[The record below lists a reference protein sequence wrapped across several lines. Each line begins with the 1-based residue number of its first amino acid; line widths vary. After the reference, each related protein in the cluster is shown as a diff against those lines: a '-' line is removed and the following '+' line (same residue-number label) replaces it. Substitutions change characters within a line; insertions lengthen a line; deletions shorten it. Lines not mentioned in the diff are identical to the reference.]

1 MRKLTFF
8 VAGFLLFAG
17 SALAPLAGLPGGS
30 AHAAEDESER
40 PEETRRVPS
49 MSEQTFKK
57 LSEAQEAIDAKDYQ
71 GALNVLQDM
80 LNRSKRLNGNEIG
93 QVNNML
99 GFVYFSMED
108 YGKAIR
114 AYESVLA
121 QGEDIPE
128 GLETT
133 TLFTLAQLSFVN
145 EQYQQALDYM
155 ETWITKA
162 KNPGPEPHIFMG
174 QVYYQ
179 MQNYPAAIEQINIGI
194 EKANERGTE
203 TKEQW
208 WALLNFLYYEQENW
222 PEVLN
227 TLEVLV
233 KRFPK
238 REYWIRLSG
247 IHGQQGNYKEQVYAM
262 MAARTAGFL
271 EKETDYTNLAGLLM
285 QEQAPIRAAQV
296 LEEGFKAGSVERSA
310 KNLQSLGQAY
320 QLAQETEEAID
331 TFIEAAKLADDGKI
345 YERLAQL
352 YLDSD
357 DYGKCIDAADNALR
371 KGGLRKVQSTHVV
384 RGMCLFNN
392 DRLDTARQSFVSC
405 RNESRRVDDESNQR
419 ICQQWITYIDRES
432 ERRRQLEAA
441 I

>member
-1 MRKLTFF
+1 MRKLTLM
-8 VAGFLLFAG
+8 VAGSLIYAWGLLT
-17 SALAPLAGLPGGS
+17 PLAGLPG
-30 AHAAEDESER
+30 AAAYAAEDESER

-57 LSEAQEAIDAKDYQ
+57 LSEAQEAIDAKDFQ
-71 GALNVLQDM
+71 GALGVLQGM
-80 LNRSKRLNGNEIG
+80 LERSNRLNGNEIG

-108 YGKAIR
+108 YGRAIA
-114 AYESVLA
+114 AYEQVLA

-145 EQYQQALDYM
+145 EQYRKALDYM

-179 MQNYPAAIEQINIGI
+179 MQNYPAAIDQITIGI
-194 EKANERGTE
+194 DKAEERGTE

-208 WALLNFLYYEQENW
+208 WALLNFLYYEQEDW

-247 IHGQQGNYKEQVYAM
+247 IHGQQGNFKEQTYAL
-262 MAARTAGFL
+262 MAARTAGYL
-271 EKETDYTNLAGLLM
+271 EKESDFTNLAGLLM

-296 LEEGFKAGSVERSA
+296 LEEGFKAGAVERTA
-310 KNLQSLGQAY
+310 KNLRSLGQAY
-320 QLAQETEEAID
+320 QLAQETDEAID
-331 TFIEAAKLADDGKI
+331 VFIEAAKIADDGRI

-352 YLDSD
+352 YLDND
-357 DYGKCIDAADNALR
+357 DYGKCIDAADGALR
-371 KGGLRKVQSTHVV
+371 KGGLRKVQSVHVV
-384 RGMCLFNN
+384 RGMCLFND
-392 DRLDTARQSFVSC
+392 DRLDTARQAFVSC
-405 RNESRRVDDESNQR
+405 RNESRRVEDDSNQR